1 MYKKSPQ
8 GWLKHWDFILL
19 DIFCLQLAFVV
30 AYLVRQGLEN
40 PYSDQIYRTVAFVFM
55 LCQIV
60 VMFLG
65 QSYQD
70 ILKRGYYIEFTKTAK
85 HVLMVMLLS
94 VLYLFATQQAVSY
107 SRLTLFY
114 TAFLYLCFDYVGR
127 VWHKENVLKKNATKK
142 KEKSMV
148 VVVSLAEAKE
158 TIEKILSSPIQN
170 FSING
175 IALIDDN
182 PGVKEIVGI
191 PVVGN
196 MDTIS
201 EYLCHEWVDEVFVKI
216 SETEPYPQK
225 LIDEIIT
232 MGLTVHLSLG
242 EMEKSLSGKN
252 FIEKIGGYSVIT
264 SSINTASPKQLL
276 YKRLMDIAGGIV
288 GCLLTVILIVVIGPM
303 IYIKSPGPIFFSQVR
318 IGKNG
323 KKFKIY
329 KFRSMYMDA
338 EERKAELMSQNKMEG
353 LMFKMDYDP
362 RIIGSEKKDKNGN
375 PKGIGNFIRKTSLD
389 EFPQFWNVLKGDMS
403 LVGTRPP
410 TVDEWEQYEL
420 HHRSRMSIKPGITGM
435 WQASGRSDITDF
447 EEVVKLDTEYIEKEA
462 GITEPKNLEEQAI
475 SLVGRDIYEKLIKG
489 YTEKQWGRD
498 CKDLPSFIIKRLPVR
513 LTFDNN
519 YFNALYQGIPVG
531 GYTKMVA
538 NLLDGIEVRLNMD
551 YLDNKAELDALADK
565 VVYTGAI
572 DAYFDYKLGTLE
584 SWQPV
589 LSDNGGV
596 TRGICKMDAENNLTE
611 VVETKNIIKT
621 TEGAEADGMKLDIDS
636 LVSMNMWGLTPDFLK
651 TLEEGFK
658 EFFEKEVPANP
669 LKAEYL
675 IPTFI
680 GELLSEGK
688 ISVKALRTNDTWY
701 GMTYKEDVAAVKES
715 FSKMLENGT
724 YKGDLF
730 SDL

>member
-85 HVLMVMLLS
+85 HVLMVMLLF

-158 TIEKILSSPIQN
+158 TIEKILSGPIQN

-175 IALIDDN
+175 LALIDDN
-182 PGVKEIVGI
+182 PGVKEIAGI

-288 GCLLTVILIVVIGPM
+288 GCLLTVILIIVIGPM

-410 TVDEWEQYEL
+410 TVDEWEKYEL

-447 EEVVKLDTEYIEKEA
+447 EEVVKLDQKSDVARIH
-462 GITEPKNLEEQAI
+462 
-475 SLVGRDIYEKLIKG
+475 
-489 YTEKQWGRD
+489 
-498 CKDLPSFIIKRLPVR
+498 
-513 LTFDNN
+513 
-519 YFNALYQGIPVG
+519 ALYEYG
-531 GYTKMVA
+531 G
-538 NLLDGIEVRLNMD
+538 L
-551 YLDNKAELDALADK
+551 
-565 VVYTGAI
+565 
-572 DAYFDYKLGTLE
+572 YFDTDVEVLKNFSELLKEQGAVLGTE
-584 SWQPV
+584 DEKKTIGTGFMAFVPKHE
-589 LSDNGGV
+589 
-596 TRGICKMDAENNLTE
+596 IC
-611 VVETKNIIKT
+611 
-621 TEGAEADGMKLDIDS
+621 
-636 LVSMNMWGLTPDFLK
+636 
-651 TLEEGFK
+651 
-658 EFFEKEVPANP
+658 
-669 LKAEYL
+669 
-675 IPTFI
+675 
-680 GELLSEGK
+680 
-688 ISVKALRTNDTWY
+688 
-701 GMTYKEDVAAVKES
+701 
-715 FSKMLENGT
+715 SKMLEYYKNNSFADQSSTMSNTQILAHLLRENYGVEPLEKIQKFNDVTVYPSRYFTAYNGVTGRTEIAKDTCCIADGVGNMAASCSLMQKYGYTT
-724 YKGDLF
+724 YFSKGSEKNIKITTVEDIEIFKALL
-730 SDL
+730 SAKNDDWIKK